1 MFTEL
6 SPMKLLAI
14 AIVAIFVF
22 GPDKLPEFIR
32 NATGVLRKVRA
43 FADSAKQDLRSELGP
58 EFKDFEFEDLHPKT
72 FVRKHVL
79 DGADDLGLDKIRSA
93 LDLRPE
99 LEEVSGVVRDA
110 AHGAGAGPAG
120 SVAQPSAE
128 HHANQ
133 PGAVS
138 FTKGAEAAAPSH
150 SVFDPDAT

>member
-6 SPMKLLAI
+6 SPMKLIAI

-22 GPDKLPEFIR
+22 GPEKLPEFIR

-72 FVRKHVL
+72 FVRKHML
-79 DGADDLGLDKIRSA
+79 EGDGLAGLEEIRNA

-99 LEEVSGVVRDA
+99 LEEAAAAVRDTA
-110 AHGAGAGPAG
+110 DGR
-120 SVAQPSAE
+120 E
-128 HHANQ
+128 

-138 FTKGAEAAAPSH
+138 LAKDAGTNPSTRH
-150 SVFDPDAT
+150 AFDPDTT

>member
-43 FADSAKQDLRSELGP
+43 FTESAKQDLRSELGP
-58 EFKDFEFEDLHPKT
+58 EFKDFEFEDLHPKA

-79 DGADDLGLDKIRSA
+79 DGADGLGLNEIRSA
-93 LDLRPE
+93 FDLRPE
-99 LEEVSGVVRDA
+99 LEEVSADVRDA
-110 AHGAGAGPAG
+110 AHGAGASPAG
-120 SVAQPSAE
+120 AVAPPSAE
-128 HHANQ
+128 HHTKQ

-138 FTKGAEAAAPSH
+138 FTKDAAAPAH
-150 SVFDPDAT
+150 AAFDPEAT